1 MSNQVSDQEIE
12 REIQTL
18 RYVYFYYLSL
28 RRLTT
33 CRNLRRRSV
42 TSAGPGAL
50 PLDPDLPPPSPNS
63 RASFETGPQYTSND
77 DITLSTPDG
86 LDGDGLFWVPAHLHP
101 ELAPGEFRAFLKSHT
116 SPDPTHADASDAR
129 DAPGM
134 SRSPSWMSRNPSRR
148 GSEGLGRKRSMLSRQ
163 YQPSA
168 GDNVEEERPPLPTP
182 RPLNIYGGRSGEK
195 GLTLEDLQKLEQLV
209 DEAGEDDDPENMRN
223 LLRRSLSMNVAP
235 GCKLGH
241 HGGIE
246 HVLTLYS
253 LAR

>member
-1 MSNQVSDQEIE
+1 
-12 REIQTL
+12 
-18 RYVYFYYLSL
+18 
-28 RRLTT
+28 
-33 CRNLRRRSV
+33 
-42 TSAGPGAL
+42 
-50 PLDPDLPPPSPNS
+50 
-63 RASFETGPQYTSND
+63 
-77 DITLSTPDG
+77 
-86 LDGDGLFWVPAHLHP
+86 
-101 ELAPGEFRAFLKSHT
+101 
-116 SPDPTHADASDAR
+116 
-129 DAPGM
+129 
-134 SRSPSWMSRNPSRR
+134 
-148 GSEGLGRKRSMLSRQ
+148 MLSRQ